1 MESTCDFKTC
11 KVASKLRFKNPGQC
25 FNNVQSF
32 WLNPDTGIKQD
43 VNDCAPKRTLLM
55 VMDLSNR
62 LTGVQKSQEQQR
74 NVLKPLEEL
83 AQITMEE
90 RKLLKS

>member
-1 MESTCDFKTC
+1 MESTCTFIGCAVAKKFK
-11 KVASKLRFKNPGQC
+11 FKNPVDC

-32 WLNPDTGIKQD
+32 WLNPATGIKED

-83 AQITMEE
+83 AQITLEE
-90 RKLLKS
+90 RKLLRS